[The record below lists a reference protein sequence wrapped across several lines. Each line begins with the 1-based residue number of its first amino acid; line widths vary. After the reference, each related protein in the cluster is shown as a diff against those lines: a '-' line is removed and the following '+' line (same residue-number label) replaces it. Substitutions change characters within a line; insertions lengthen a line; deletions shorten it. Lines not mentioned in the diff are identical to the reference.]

1 MNSILVILT
10 TISLLVILVTETSVK
25 VYNNHQY
32 KNIAITD
39 YEDYGCLNDPHEPG
53 SDGDGVNIEY
63 LNSVFD
69 AVHEGDLNEEH
80 W

>member
-25 VYNNHQY
+25 VYNNQY
-32 KNIAITD
+32 NNIAITD

-69 AVHEGDLNEEH
+69 TLHEGDLNEEH
-80 W
+80 